1 VGLLTAVGS
10 LIFILGPALGAI
22 GLATVFVVAL
32 GIVAARAD
40 DHFDRQLVEEGAGK
54 LSATAHPG
62 ALGALE
68 LDLERYAP
76 PPEVAT
82 AVAAAATT
90 SNAVI
95 AISRRSPAAS
105 LGKLGRRSPIP
116 SETSRAHATSRPP
129 AM

>member
-1 VGLLTAVGS
+1 MTAVGS
-10 LIFILGPALGAI
+10 LIFILAPTLGAI
-22 GLATVFVVAL
+22 GLATVFVIAL

-40 DHFDRQLVEEGAGK
+40 DHFDRQLVEEGAGAGA
-54 LSATAHPG
+54 LSATSLPG
-62 ALGALE
+62 GGGAAE
-68 LDLERYAP
+68 LERYAP

-82 AVAAAATT
+82 AVAVAATT

-95 AISRRSPAAS
+95 AISSRSPAAS

-116 SETSRAHATSRPP
+116 SETSSAQHTSRPP

>member
-1 VGLLTAVGS
+1 VGS
-10 LIFILGPALGAI
+10 LIFILAPILGAI

-40 DHFDRQLVEEGAGK
+40 DHFDRQLLEEGAGA
-54 LSATAHPG
+54 LSTTSLPGGGGATE
-62 ALGALE
+62 LE
-68 LDLERYAP
+68 LYAP

-82 AVAAAATT
+82 AVAVAATT

-95 AISRRSPAAS
+95 AINRRSPAAS

-116 SETSRAHATSRPP
+116 SETSSAQHTSRPP

>member
-1 VGLLTAVGS
+1 LGS
-10 LIFILGPALGAI
+10 LIFILAPTLGAI
-22 GLATVFVVAL
+22 GLATVFVIAL

-40 DHFDRQLVEEGAGK
+40 DHFDRQLVEEGAGA
-54 LSATAHPG
+54 LSATSLPG
-62 ALGALE
+62 GSGAPELG
-68 LDLERYAP
+68 RYAP

-82 AVAAAATT
+82 AVAVAATT

-116 SETSRAHATSRPP
+116 SETSSAQHTSRPP

>member
-1 VGLLTAVGS
+1 VGS
-10 LIFILGPALGAI
+10 LTFILASTLGAML
-22 GLATVFVVAL
+22 LATGFVVAL

-40 DHFDRQLVEEGAGK
+40 DHFDRQLIEERHGTYTSHA
-54 LSATAHPG
+54 AE
-62 ALGALE
+62 LE
-68 LDLERYAP
+68 LYVAPPYAP
-76 PPEVAT
+76 APEVAT
-82 AVAAAATT
+82 AVAVAATT

-116 SETSRAHATSRPP
+116 TETSSAQQTSRPP

>member
-1 VGLLTAVGS
+1 MPTTAGS
-10 LIFILGPALGAI
+10 LIFILAPAFGAI

-40 DHFDRQLVEEGAGK
+40 DHFDRQLVEEGAGTH
-54 LSATAHPG
+54 SATAHPE
-62 ALGALE
+62 ALRALE
-68 LDLERYAP
+68 FERYAP

-116 SETSRAHATSRPP
+116 SETRSAHATSRPP

>member
-1 VGLLTAVGS
+1 MGS
-10 LIFILGPALGAI
+10 LVLILAPILGAI
-22 GLATVFVVAL
+22 GLATGFVVAL

-40 DHFDRQLVEEGAGK
+40 DHFDRQLVEEGSQA
-54 LSATAHPG
+54 LSVTSHPG
-62 ALGALE
+62 GADAGELE
-68 LDLERYAP
+68 LYAP

-82 AVAAAATT
+82 AVAVAATT

-116 SETSRAHATSRPP
+116 SETSRAQPTSRPP
-129 AM
+129 AI